1 MKRILLDADI
11 LCYRSASAVQKDI
24 DWGDGLY
31 TCHAYLSDAEEVL
44 FNTLQDIEDKL
55 HGYGYDI
62 NKDYKWIFCFSGKNN
77 FRKNINPEYKS
88 NRANHRKPTCYY
100 ALIESLKSSLS
111 GDRCIWMKEDSLE
124 GDDLIGIL
132 ATFNSSDDNIIVSMD
147 KDFKTIPC
155 DYLNFSTGERYSNN
169 WMYINTFYNIM
180 YQTMKGDVVDGYKG
194 AKGYGD
200 KKAMSLIK
208 EYENK
213 PLELWNAVVKEAFKG
228 NLEEALMNY
237 RMAHLLWSG
246 EYDFEKHTVIFKTPE
261 ELINSFYARYQ

>member
-1 MKRILLDADI
+1 MKRIFIDADI
-11 LCYRSASAVQKDI
+11 LCYRSSSAAQKDI

-62 NKDYKWIFCFSGKNN
+62 DKDYRWIFCFSGKNN
-77 FRKNINPEYKS
+77 FRKNINTEYKS
-88 NRANHRKPTCYY
+88 NRVNHRKPTCYY
-100 ALIESLKSSLS
+100 ALVESLKSSLS
-111 GDRCIWMKEDSLE
+111 GDRCIWMEEDGLE

-132 ATFNSSDDNIIVSMD
+132 ATFNSNDDNIIVSMD

-169 WMYINTFYNIM
+169 WMYLNAFYNIM

-213 PLELWNAVVKEAFKG
+213 PLELWNAVVKEAFKD

-237 RMAHLLWSG
+237 RMAHLLWNG

-261 ELINSFYARYQ
+261 ELINSFYAKH

>member
-1 MKRILLDADI
+1 MKRILIDADI
-11 LCYRSASAVQKDI
+11 ICYRASSAVQKDI
-24 DWGDGLY
+24 NWGDGLY
-31 TCHAYLSDAEEVL
+31 TCHAYLSDAQEQL
-44 FNTLQDIEDKL
+44 FNTLTDIEEKL
-55 HGYGYDI
+55 NGYGYDI
-62 NKDYKWIFCFSGKNN
+62 NKDYRWIFCFSGKNI
-77 FRKNINPEYKS
+77 FRKSINPEYKS
-88 NRANHRKPTCYY
+88 NRSNHRKPTCYY
-100 ALIESLKSSLS
+100 ALVDSLKESLTEK
-111 GDRCIWMKEDSLE
+111 RCEYKEEDILE

-132 ATFNSSDDNIIVSMD
+132 GTLDDNEDSIIVSMD

-155 DYLNFSTGERYSNN
+155 DYFNFSTGELYVNDWKWVN
-169 WMYINTFYNIM
+169 AFNNIM

-208 EYENK
+208 EYETK

-237 RMAHLLWSG
+237 RMAHLLWNG

-261 ELINSFYARYQ
+261 ELINSFYCVH